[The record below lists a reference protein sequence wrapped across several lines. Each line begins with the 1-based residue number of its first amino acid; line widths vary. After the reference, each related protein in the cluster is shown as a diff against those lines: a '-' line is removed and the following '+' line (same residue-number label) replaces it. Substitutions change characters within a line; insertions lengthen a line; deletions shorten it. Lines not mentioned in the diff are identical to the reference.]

1 MDELGRSMSPQPPHK
16 KIAQKEPF
24 YDLCFDWRLNLVLE
38 GGKSFKRGD
47 KQVAGTRMYNIILYI
62 YMEYTEH
69 AWWIYKII
77 TVYSCCIFLLLSPH
91 GPQPPAIHFQVKFLD
106 HLSSTTSKT
115 QGLHRRSVEMSRW
128 PGNNPALVR
137 RLGRGAGWYRFHF
150 FVKSLGVRRWRLAK
164 KEAGLTWRI
173 IPLGGI
179 LVFFN
184 HGDRFFSPRTW
195 GCGKWHF
202 MALTKW
208 GVIRSLLTSVLAW
221 RRGCVDPNLEGKLLE
236 NAYPIF
242 VLSERWLEKKHDKR
256 QWNR

>member
-1 MDELGRSMSPQPPHK
+1 MNELGRSMSQQPPHK

-47 KQVAGTRMYNIILYI
+47 KQVAGTRMYNIILLYI

-164 KEAGLTWRI
+164 KEAGSTWRI

-179 LVFFN
+179 LFF
-184 HGDRFFSPRTW
+184 
-195 GCGKWHF
+195 
-202 MALTKW
+202 
-208 GVIRSLLTSVLAW
+208 
-221 RRGCVDPNLEGKLLE
+221 
-236 NAYPIF
+236 
-242 VLSERWLEKKHDKR
+242 
-256 QWNR
+256 

>member
-1 MDELGRSMSPQPPHK
+1 MGELGRSMSQQPPHK

-38 GGKSFKRGD
+38 GGKVSKEGTNRL
-47 KQVAGTRMYNIILYI
+47 QVLVCTKKILHIYI

-164 KEAGLTWRI
+164 KEAGSTWRI
-173 IPLGGI
+173 IPLGGM
-179 LVFFN
+179 LFFLKPWWS
-184 HGDRFFSPRTW
+184 FFSPRPW

-202 MALTKW
+202 MALKKW
-208 GVIRSLLTSVLAW
+208 GVIRSLLTDL
-221 RRGCVDPNLEGKLLE
+221 
-236 NAYPIF
+236 
-242 VLSERWLEKKHDKR
+242 
-256 QWNR
+256 